1 MHVYR
6 GPFKFQVEPYTD
18 YYNQFSSQERN
29 IGEDIHSTGPSLE
42 SNEDEEFWWMFAAL
56 FVVICFLI
64 LLFGLS
70 LQLLARAILRHNQVQ
85 PTVRLIKH
93 ESWRFFFS
101 AALIRKSYFTSKS
114 LNWKSQNTCSHHIS
128 KMWPPFFGHMTVDLQ
143 VVPQPSWFVG
153 YPVVEVKIKHLL
165 LIKWFLSNC
174 PFYFFRI

>member
-70 LQLLARAILRHNQVQ
+70 LQLLARAILRHNQNLMLKQ
-85 PTVRLIKH
+85 NM
-93 ESWRFFFS
+93 EDYFS
-101 AALIRKSYFTSKS
+101 TPRNSKTQLIRS
-114 LNWKSQNTCSHHIS
+114 LSSTFPATEDDVQQLVQTCHCHGLKIS
-128 KMWPPFFGHMTVDLQ
+128 V
-143 VVPQPSWFVG
+143 
-153 YPVVEVKIKHLL
+153 
-165 LIKWFLSNC
+165 
-174 PFYFFRI
+174 